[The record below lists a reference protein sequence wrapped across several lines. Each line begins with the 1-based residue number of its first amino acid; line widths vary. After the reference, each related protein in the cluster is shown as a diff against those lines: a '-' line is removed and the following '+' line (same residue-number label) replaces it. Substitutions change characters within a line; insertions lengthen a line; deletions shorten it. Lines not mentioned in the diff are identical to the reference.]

1 MSYMGFLFFYPCAPS
16 AENYFSEIYLRLV
29 LIILLNCNRNWTEKL
44 IINFWFLC
52 SEASTCEAVSSNLRQ
67 EMQNRPS
74 CRPSRILSQALP
86 GHFLDEHLAALMGR
100 ASQYV
105 MAYMWDLPSLQP
117 QRPSKHVSH
126 NLLWSAPLLP
136 WSLFN
141 LETFTGCLSTPLRRA
156 PRRVLGRI

>member
-44 IINFWFLC
+44 IINYWFLC

-100 ASQYV
+100 ASH
-105 MAYMWDLPSLQP
+105 LLQLALYILCINSFVLIIDFCALKP
-117 QRPSKHVSH
+117 RLVRQCPRTSVKKCKIGLHVALAASY
-126 NLLWSAPLLP
+126 LKRFLDIS
-136 WSLFN
+136 
-141 LETFTGCLSTPLRRA
+141 
-156 PRRVLGRI
+156 